1 MTTQKTTTTIETNMF
16 NNFIFSRTNDSWGSE
31 NVLWEETGTG
41 GFGNGEICIVFVD
54 SVSVLWRRVDGMGS
68 SVGVLA

>member
-31 NVLWEETGTG
+31 NVYWKKRERGDSGTEKYVL
-41 GFGNGEICIVFVD
+41 FSSILFRFCGEGSTVWAV
-54 SVSVLWRRVDGMGS
+54 VSVY
-68 SVGVLA
+68 